1 MSDLTEGLTRYLRDE
16 FGKDFT
22 VSGVVGVSAGAR
34 RRNVLL
40 DATFGS
46 ETLELVA
53 TIVGVRTRGRHV
65 GADA

>member
-34 RRNVLL
+34 R
-40 DATFGS
+40 
-46 ETLELVA
+46 
-53 TIVGVRTRGRHV
+53 
-65 GADA
+65 